1 MEKPSF
7 ASQLIMARENTQQAI
22 EHLNYAL
29 EMFEGKTLAYK
40 DRQQLRKTR
49 RSLQRNLAALRKT
62 LLSVDA
68 IYHPNKSLPG
78 FTTRPGDPDEIP
90 QKSPSPHNAPQA
102 SSE

>member
-7 ASQLIMARENTQQAI
+7 ASQVVMARENTQQAI

-49 RSLQRNLAALRKT
+49 QSLKRNLTALRKF

-68 IYHPNKSLPG
+68 IYHPDQSLPG
-78 FTTRPGDPDEIP
+78 FNA
-90 QKSPSPHNAPQA
+90 KPSA
-102 SSE
+102 SSQDSQEITKGDNTSSGDSS